1 MSTSS
6 WSKYE
11 QEMVDMTN
19 RSNLT
24 SNPAIS
30 IPSIS
35 SSAMLVELNISTWT
49 GRKLDKIVSAEIDA
63 RKQTT
68 TRAGNYN
75 KKLFADEPTFDAI
88 SKFAGNARTFH
99 YHATMPWS
107 DSGLRLLTTAMY
119 FEYQKTISQMEMDFS
134 GLVDE
139 FINDYQNMVLRAE
152 HKLGDM
158 FDVLDYPDPD
168 SLRDKFRFSVKFSP
182 VPDVGDWRVDI
193 GNDARETLQMS
204 YQQAYTANLESAY
217 KDVWDRTHEA
227 LTNMSA
233 KLAGNNK
240 QIFRDTLVTNVKE
253 MIDLLDK
260 FNITGDAK
268 MRQAKVKIQ
277 SALSG
282 VTPDALREDDEFR
295 LDTKQKVDDLL
306 KEFSW

>member
-1 MSTSS
+1 
-6 WSKYE
+6 
-11 QEMVDMTN
+11 
-19 RSNLT
+19 
-24 SNPAIS
+24 
-30 IPSIS
+30 
-35 SSAMLVELNISTWT
+35 MLVELNISVWT
-49 GRKLDKIVSAEIDA
+49 GRKLDKQVSAEIDA
-63 RKQTT
+63 QKQTT

-75 KKLFADEPTFDAI
+75 KKLFADEPAFDAI

-119 FEYQKTISQMEMDFS
+119 FDYHKTISQMEMDFAL
-134 GLVDE
+134 LVDD
-139 FINDYQNMVLRAE
+139 FLNDYQDMVLRAQ
-152 HKLGDM
+152 HKLGTM
-158 FDVLDYPDPD
+158 FNVHDYPDPD

-193 GNDARETLQMS
+193 GNDARETLQLS
-204 YQQAYTANLESAY
+204 YQQAYQSNLEQAY
-217 KDVWDRTHEA
+217 KDVWDRTHDA

-233 KLAGNNK
+233 KLSGENK

-253 MIDLLDK
+253 MVGLLDR
-260 FNITGDAK
+260 FNITNDAK

-295 LDTKQKVDDLL
+295 LDTKSKVDELL

>member
-1 MSTSS
+1 MST
-6 WSKYE
+6 
-11 QEMVDMTN
+11 VIG
-19 RSNLT
+19 SNVT
-24 SNPAIS
+24 SV
-30 IPSIS
+30 PSIS

-49 GRKLDKIVSAEIDA
+49 GRKLDKQVSAEIDVS
-63 RKQTT
+63 KGTT

-75 KKLFADEPTFDAI
+75 KKLFADEPAFDAI

-119 FEYQKTISQMEMDFS
+119 FEYHKMISQMEMDFS

-139 FINDYQNMVLRAE
+139 FINDYQNMVLRAQ
-152 HKLGDM
+152 HKLGTM
-158 FDVLDYPDPD
+158 FNVHDYPDAD

-193 GNDARETLQMS
+193 GNDAQQVLKES
-204 YQQAYTANLESAY
+204 YASAYTANLESAY
-217 KDVWDRTHEA
+217 QDVWTRTHEA
-227 LTNMSA
+227 LVNMSA
-233 KLAGNNK
+233 KLSGNQK

-268 MRQAKVKIQ
+268 MKQAKVKIE
-277 SALSG
+277 SALLG

-295 LDTKQKVDDLL
+295 LDTKSKVDELL

>member
-1 MSTSS
+1 
-6 WSKYE
+6 
-11 QEMVDMTN
+11 
-19 RSNLT
+19 
-24 SNPAIS
+24 
-30 IPSIS
+30 
-35 SSAMLVELNISTWT
+35 MLVELNISTWT

-119 FEYQKTISQMEMDFS
+119 FEYHKMISQMEMDFS

-204 YQQAYTANLESAY
+204 YQQAYTANLEQAY
-217 KDVWDRTHEA
+217 KDVWDRTHDA

>member
-1 MSTSS
+1 MNQVIGSNVTS
-6 WSKYE
+6 
-11 QEMVDMTN
+11 V
-19 RSNLT
+19 
-24 SNPAIS
+24 
-30 IPSIS
+30 PSIS

-49 GRKLDKIVSAEIDA
+49 GRKLDKQVSAEIDTQ
-63 RKQTT
+63 KQTT

-119 FEYQKTISQMEMDFS
+119 FDYHKTISQMEQDFD

-139 FINDYQNMVLRAE
+139 FLNDYQNMVLRAQ
-152 HKLGDM
+152 HKLGAM
-158 FDVLDYPDPD
+158 FNVHDYPDPD

-193 GNDARETLQMS
+193 GNDAQQVLKES
-204 YQQAYTANLESAY
+204 YANAYTANLEQAY

-227 LTNMSA
+227 LVNMSN
-233 KLAGNNK
+233 KLSGNQK

-260 FNITGDAK
+260 FNITGDTK
-268 MRQAKVKIQ
+268 MKQAKVKIE
-277 SALSG
+277 SALLG

-295 LDTKQKVDDLL
+295 LDTKSKVDELL

>member
-1 MSTSS
+1 MNHVIGSNVTSG
-6 WSKYE
+6 
-11 QEMVDMTN
+11 V
-19 RSNLT
+19 
-24 SNPAIS
+24 S

-119 FEYQKTISQMEMDFS
+119 FEYHKMISQMEMDFS
-134 GLVDE
+134 GLIDE

-204 YQQAYTANLESAY
+204 YQQAYTANLEQAY
-217 KDVWDRTHEA
+217 KDVWDRTHDA

>member
-1 MSTSS
+1 
-6 WSKYE
+6 
-11 QEMVDMTN
+11 
-19 RSNLT
+19 
-24 SNPAIS
+24 
-30 IPSIS
+30 
-35 SSAMLVELNISTWT
+35 MLVELNISTWT

-119 FEYQKTISQMEMDFS
+119 FDYQKTISQMEMDFS

-204 YQQAYTANLESAY
+204 YQQAYTANLEQAY
-217 KDVWDRTHEA
+217 KDVWDRTHDA

>member
-1 MSTSS
+1 MNHVIGSNVTSGVS
-6 WSKYE
+6 
-11 QEMVDMTN
+11 V
-19 RSNLT
+19 
-24 SNPAIS
+24 
-30 IPSIS
+30 PSIS

-134 GLVDE
+134 GLIDE

-193 GNDARETLQMS
+193 GNDARETLQLS

-227 LTNMSA
+227 LVNMSA

>member
-1 MSTSS
+1 MNQVIGSNITS
-6 WSKYE
+6 
-11 QEMVDMTN
+11 V
-19 RSNLT
+19 
-24 SNPAIS
+24 
-30 IPSIS
+30 PSIS
-35 SSAMLVELNISTWT
+35 SSAMLVELNISVWT
-49 GRKLDKIVSAEIDA
+49 GRKLDKQVSAEIDA
-63 RKQTT
+63 QKQTT

-75 KKLFADEPTFDAI
+75 KKLFADEPAFDAI
-88 SKFAGNARTFH
+88 GKFAGNARTFH

-119 FEYQKTISQMEMDFS
+119 FEYHKMISQMEMDFS

-139 FINDYQNMVLRAE
+139 FLNDYQNMVLRAQ
-152 HKLGDM
+152 HKLGAM
-158 FDVLDYPDPD
+158 FNVHDYPDPD

-193 GNDARETLQMS
+193 GNDAQQVLKES
-204 YQQAYTANLESAY
+204 YASAYSANLEQAY
-217 KDVWDRTHEA
+217 QDVWTRTHEA
-227 LTNMSA
+227 LANMSN
-233 KLAGNNK
+233 KLAGENK

-268 MRQAKVKIQ
+268 MKQAKVKIEN
-277 SALSG
+277 ALLG
-282 VTPDALREDDEFR
+282 VTPDALREDDYLR

>member
-1 MSTSS
+1 MNQVIGSNVTS
-6 WSKYE
+6 
-11 QEMVDMTN
+11 V
-19 RSNLT
+19 
-24 SNPAIS
+24 
-30 IPSIS
+30 PSIS

-49 GRKLDKIVSAEIDA
+49 GRKLDKQVSAEIDVS
-63 RKQTT
+63 KGTT

-75 KKLFADEPTFDAI
+75 KKLFADEPAFDAI

-119 FEYQKTISQMEMDFS
+119 FEYHKMISQMEMDFS

-139 FINDYQNMVLRAE
+139 FINDYNNMVLRAQ
-152 HKLGDM
+152 HKLGTM
-158 FDVLDYPDPD
+158 FNVHDYPDAD

-193 GNDARETLQMS
+193 GNDAQQVLKES
-204 YQQAYTANLESAY
+204 YASAYTANLESAY
-217 KDVWDRTHEA
+217 QDVWTRTHEA
-227 LTNMSA
+227 LVNMSA
-233 KLAGNNK
+233 KLSGNQK

-268 MRQAKVKIQ
+268 MKQAKVKIE
-277 SALSG
+277 SALLG

-295 LDTKQKVDDLL
+295 LDTKSKVDELL

>member
-1 MSTSS
+1 MST
-6 WSKYE
+6 
-11 QEMVDMTN
+11 VIG
-19 RSNLT
+19 SNVT
-24 SNPAIS
+24 SGTS
-30 IPSIS
+30 VPSIS
-35 SSAMLVELNISTWT
+35 SSAMLVELNISIWT
-49 GRKLDKIVSAEIDA
+49 GRKLDKQVSAEIDA
-63 RKQTT
+63 QKQTT

-119 FEYQKTISQMEMDFS
+119 FDYHKTISQMEMDFS
-134 GLVDE
+134 MLVDE
-139 FINDYQNMVLRAE
+139 FLNNYQDMVLRAQ
-152 HKLGDM
+152 HKLGTM
-158 FDVLDYPDPD
+158 FNVHDYPDPD

-182 VPDVGDWRVDI
+182 VPDIGDWRVDI
-193 GNDARETLQMS
+193 GNEARETLQMS
-204 YQQAYTANLESAY
+204 YQQAYQANLESAY

-227 LTNMSA
+227 LKNMSA
-233 KLAGNNK
+233 KLAGENK

-253 MIDLLDK
+253 MIGLLDK

-268 MRQAKVKIQ
+268 MRQAKLKIEN
-277 SALSG
+277 ALLG
-282 VTPDALREDDEFR
+282 VTPDALREDDYLR

>member
-1 MSTSS
+1 MNQVIGSNVTSG
-6 WSKYE
+6 
-11 QEMVDMTN
+11 Q
-19 RSNLT
+19 
-24 SNPAIS
+24 S

-49 GRKLDKIVSAEIDA
+49 GRKLDKQVSAEIDTQ
-63 RKQTT
+63 KQTT

-119 FEYQKTISQMEMDFS
+119 FDYQKMISQMEMDFS

-139 FINDYQNMVLRAE
+139 FLNNYQDMVLRAQ
-152 HKLGDM
+152 HKLGTM
-158 FDVLDYPDPD
+158 FNVHDYPDPD

-193 GNDARETLQMS
+193 GNDAQQVLKES
-204 YQQAYTANLESAY
+204 YANAYTANLETAY
-217 KDVWDRTHEA
+217 KDVWTRTHEA
-227 LTNMSA
+227 LVNMSA
-233 KLAGNNK
+233 KLSGNQK

-260 FNITGDAK
+260 FNITGDVK
-268 MRQAKVKIQ
+268 MKQAKVKIEN
-277 SALSG
+277 ALLG
-282 VTPDALREDDEFR
+282 VTPDALREDDYLR
-295 LDTKQKVDDLL
+295 LDTKAKVDDLL

>member
-1 MSTSS
+1 MNHVIGSNVTSGVS
-6 WSKYE
+6 
-11 QEMVDMTN
+11 V
-19 RSNLT
+19 
-24 SNPAIS
+24 
-30 IPSIS
+30 PSIS

-134 GLVDE
+134 GLIDE

-193 GNDARETLQMS
+193 GNDARETLQLS

-227 LTNMSA
+227 LVNMSA
-233 KLAGNNK
+233 KLAGNTK